1 MSSYVEQKGV
11 QRTWRGFEAVPS
23 TIDSGKPMA
32 EIRDTVILGS
42 GCAGL
47 TAALYTARAGLKP
60 LVLEGH
66 EPGGQLSITT
76 LVENFPGWPEGIQG
90 PELIDNMKKQAARF
104 GAEYQ
109 HAHLEGVEVGAHPIK
124 LRTSAG
130 EMHARTL
137 IVASGASARWLG
149 LPSEQALIGHGV
161 SSCATCDGFFFR
173 DKEIAVVGGGDSAME
188 EAIFLTRFAS
198 KVTLLHR
205 RDAFRAS
212 KIMLERAMAHPKIEL
227 RTNTVVDEVLG
238 VDEKEVKGLR
248 LRDVKSGEQ
257 DELKVSGMFL
267 GIGHVPNT
275 KMFVGQIDLDEEG
288 YIKTTNN
295 VFTTRERRDCAR
307 RVCLRRCAGP
317 ALPAGDYRGRLGMH
331 GGAGGGEVSRRARAL
346 KSRDK
351 AARDCAIEQLRSRA
365 IRPHRCV
372 SGLLFV
378 IETRTGET
386 RRRPRR
392 PESLRRRRDSSAD
405 ASRSSTWR
413 RRRRP

>member
-1 MSSYVEQKGV
+1 M
-11 QRTWRGFEAVPS
+11 T
-23 TIDSGKPMA
+23 

-76 LVENFPGWPEGIQG
+76 LVENFPGWPDGIQG

-109 HAHLEGVEVGAHPIK
+109 HAHLDAVEVGAHPIR
-124 LRTSAG
+124 LHTPAG
-130 EMHARTL
+130 ELHARTL

-173 DKEIAVVGGGDSAME
+173 DKDIAVVGGGDSAME

-238 VDEKEVKGLR
+238 VEEGEVKGLR
-248 LRDVKSGEQ
+248 LRDVKSGERG
-257 DELKVSGMFL
+257 ELAVNALFL
-267 GIGHVPNT
+267 GIGHEPNT
-275 KMFVGQIDLDEEG
+275 KMFAGQIDLDEDG
-288 YIKTTNN
+288 YIRTTNN
-295 VFTTRERRDCAR
+295 VLTTRNGAIVPDVFACGDVQDRRYRQAITA
-307 RVCLRRCAGP
+307 AGSGCMA
-317 ALPAGDYRGRLGMH
+317 ALEAEKYLEEH
-331 GGAGGGEVSRRARAL
+331 G
-346 KSRDK
+346 
-351 AARDCAIEQLRSRA
+351 
-365 IRPHRCV
+365 H
-372 SGLLFV
+372 
-378 IETRTGET
+378 
-386 RRRPRR
+386 
-392 PESLRRRRDSSAD
+392 
-405 ASRSSTWR
+405 
-413 RRRRP
+413 

>member
-1 MSSYVEQKGV
+1 
-11 QRTWRGFEAVPS
+11 
-23 TIDSGKPMA
+23 MA

-90 PELIDNMKKQAARF
+90 PELIANMKKQAARF

-109 HAHLEGVEVGAHPIK
+109 HALVEAVEVGAHPIK
-124 LRTSAG
+124 LRTSTSG
-130 EMHARTL
+130 PGSEIHARTL

-173 DKEIAVVGGGDSAME
+173 DKDIAVVGGGDSAME
-188 EAIFLTRFAS
+188 EAIFLSRFAS

-212 KIMLERAMAHPKIEL
+212 KIMLERAIAHPKIEL
-227 RTNTVVDEVLG
+227 RTNTVVEDVLG
-238 VDEKEVKGLR
+238 VEEGEVKGLR
-248 LRDVKSGEQ
+248 LRDVKNGESE
-257 DELKVSGMFL
+257 ELKVSGMFL
-267 GIGHVPNT
+267 GIGHEPNT
-275 KMFVGQIDLDEEG
+275 KMFAGQIDLDEEG

-295 VFTTRERRDCAR
+295 VFTTRNSAIVPGVYACGDVQDRRYRQAITA
-307 RVCLRRCAGP
+307 AGSGCMA
-317 ALPAGDYRGRLGMH
+317 ALEAEKYLEEH
-331 GGAGGGEVSRRARAL
+331 G
-346 KSRDK
+346 
-351 AARDCAIEQLRSRA
+351 
-365 IRPHRCV
+365 H
-372 SGLLFV
+372 
-378 IETRTGET
+378 
-386 RRRPRR
+386 
-392 PESLRRRRDSSAD
+392 
-405 ASRSSTWR
+405 
-413 RRRRP
+413 